1 MPFQVSPGVNVSEI
15 DLTTIVPAV
24 STSIGVIAGRFN
36 WGPVSKR
43 VLVNNEDVLAANF
56 GKPDNNTYEQWF
68 TAANFLS
75 YSNQLYVTRANNTAN
90 NATSKSGVDAYIPN
104 EDVYEDL
111 YETSGVTA
119 RTVGTN
125 ESNTVN
131 WVAKYPGEL
140 GNSLKV
146 AVCQSTNTY
155 ESTPVRQFE
164 FEPDSVSVTATG
176 GNVAGIISPGD
187 LLYLANSTVNID
199 VKVVSLTSTSDTS
212 ILTLEEAPTEF
223 NLGGTANVTTTD
235 STLKRRWEYYNFFDG
250 APGTSNFAETQ
261 GGANDEMHVAVIDED
276 GFISGTKNT
285 VIERYSFVSKASDA
299 KLENGATNYYKT
311 VINNQSP
318 WIWWGEHET
327 AFGFSSSTVNELSSK
342 SFVVSDESTAT
353 SSYSMTNGTNGED
366 MTAANYINAYD
377 LYSDPEQID
386 VSILISGAPSTTT
399 AGGTGSSVVVK
410 HMIQNIA
417 EKRKDCVVVLSPEY
431 GDVVN
436 NNLFAGAEAEDIV
449 AYRNND
455 LILSSSYGIMD
466 SGWKYQYDKYNDT
479 FRYIPLNGDLA
490 GTMARTDNI
499 RDPWYSPAGLNR
511 GSIKN
516 VVKLAYNPP
525 KAQRDELYKA
535 GVNPIVSF
543 PGEGTILFGDKTMLS
558 RPSAFD
564 RINVRRLFIVLEK
577 AIATAAKFTLFEF
590 NDAFTR
596 AQFRNLVEPFLRDVQ
611 GRRGIFDFRVVCD
624 ETNNTPEVIDR
635 NEFVGDIYIKPAR
648 SINFIQ
654 LNFIAV
660 RTGVDFEEV
669 VGNFG

>member
-43 VLVNNEDVLAANF
+43 VLVNNEEVLAANF
-56 GKPDNNTYEQWF
+56 GKPDNDTYEQWF

-90 NATSKSGVDAYIPN
+90 NATSTSGVDAYIPN

-111 YETSGVTA
+111 YETAGVTA
-119 RTVGTN
+119 RTIGTDVA
-125 ESNTVN
+125 TTTN

-146 AVCQSTNTY
+146 AVCQSSDTF
-155 ESTPVRQFE
+155 ESTLSPALNIQA
-164 FEPDSVSVTATG
+164 DSVNANTTTA
-176 GNVAGIISPGD
+176 NVASSVSAGD
-187 LLYLANSTVNID
+187 FLYFANSTVRID
-199 VKVVSLTSTSDTS
+199 VQVASITSTSNES
-212 ILTLEEAPTEF
+212 KIVLVEAPSSTD
-223 NLGGTANVTTTD
+223 LGTTSLVTTD
-235 STLKRRWEYYNFFDG
+235 ASAVKRRWEYYDFFDG
-250 APGTSNFAETQ
+250 APGTSTYSSDRS
-261 GGANDEMHVAVIDED
+261 GANDEMHIAVVDED
-276 GFISGTKNT
+276 GEISGIKDT
-285 VIERYSFVSKASDA
+285 VIERFAFVSKASDA
-299 KLENGATNYYKT
+299 KLEDGSTNYYKT
-311 VINNQSP
+311 VVNKQSS
-318 WIWWGEHET
+318 WLWWGEHDT
-327 AFGFSSSTVNELSSK
+327 SFGFSGATADDASSTTFTVTDDLASS
-342 SFVVSDESTAT
+342 
-353 SSYSMTNGTNGED
+353 SSYSLTNGSNGNA
-366 MTAANYINAYD
+366 MTAANYIDAYD

-386 VSILISGAPSTTT
+386 VSILISGSPSTST

-410 HMIQNIA
+410 HLIQNIA
-417 EKRKDCVVVLSPEY
+417 EVRKDCVVVLSPEY
-431 GDVVN
+431 DDVVN

-449 AYRNND
+449 AYRNNN

-466 SGWKYQYDKYNDT
+466 SGWKYQYDKYNDA
-479 FRYIPLNGDLA
+479 FRYVPLNGDVA

-499 RDPWYSPAGLNR
+499 RDPWYSPAGFNR
-511 GSIKN
+511 GAVKN

-654 LNFIAV
+654 LNFVAV

>member
-24 STSIGVIAGRFN
+24 STSIGVIAGRFS

-43 VLVNNEDVLAANF
+43 ILVNNEDVLAANF
-56 GKPDNNTYEQWF
+56 GKPDINTYEQWF

-75 YSNQLYVTRANNTAN
+75 YSNQLYVTRADNNAN
-90 NATSKSGVDAYIPN
+90 NATSLGVSTVVVQND
-104 EDVYEDL
+104 DVYEDTYL
-111 YETSGVTA
+111 
-119 RTVGTN
+119 
-125 ESNTVN
+125 NTGISAAGD

-146 AVCQSTNTY
+146 AVCQSTNTW
-155 ESTPVRQFE
+155 ESTPTVQFT
-164 FEPDSVSVTATG
+164 FASDSLSANTQGANVASSVS
-176 GNVAGIISPGD
+176 AGDS
-187 LLYLANSTVNID
+187 LYFANSTFNVNLQVESI
-199 VKVVSLTSTSDTS
+199 TSTAISSDIVLKT
-212 ILTLEEAPTEF
+212 APTEF
-223 NLGGTANVTTTD
+223 NLGVVGAKQTESGVI
-235 STLKRRWEYYNFFDG
+235 KRRWEYYNFFDG
-250 APGTSNFAETQ
+250 APSTSDYATTQ
-261 GGANDEMHVAVIDED
+261 GGANDEMHIAVIDED
-276 GFISGTKNT
+276 GLITGIKDT
-285 VIERYSFVSKASDA
+285 VIERFAFVSRASDA
-299 KLENGATNYYKT
+299 RLEDGASNYYKNI
-311 VINNQSP
+311 INNTSTSV
-318 WIWWGEHET
+318 WWGGHDT
-327 AFGFSSSTVNELSSK
+327 DGWGGFSTISEEK
-342 SFVVSDESTAT
+342 PAT
-353 SSYSMTNGTNGED
+353 TTFTITDDTGDNSRASLDGGTSGD
-366 MTAANYINAYD
+366 TMSPGNYIDAYD

-386 VSILISGAPSTTT
+386 VSLLISGAPASITGS
-399 AGGTGSSVVVK
+399 AGTGSQIVVK
-410 HMIQNIA
+410 HLIQNIA
-417 EKRKDCVVVLSPEY
+417 ERRKDCVVVLSPEY

-436 NNLFAGAEAEDIV
+436 NALFAGSEMEDVIN
-449 AYRNND
+449 YRNNS

-479 FRYIPLNGDLA
+479 FRFVPLNGDLA

-499 RDPWYSPAGLNR
+499 RDPWYSPAGFNR
-511 GSIKN
+511 GSVKN

-525 KAQRDELYKA
+525 KAQRDELYKS
-535 GVNPIVSF
+535 GINPIVSF
-543 PGEGTILFGDKTMLS
+543 PGEGTILFGDKTLLS

-596 AQFRNLVEPFLRDVQ
+596 AQFKNLVEPFLRDVQ
-611 GRRGIFDFRVVCD
+611 GRRGIFDFKVVCD

-635 NEFVGDIYIKPAR
+635 NEFIGDIYIKPAR